1 MSNIL
6 DLTLAPRVVAVA
18 ALVAGLA
25 AAYGRELNA
34 GGQPGW
40 RWWLCRLL
48 LLPCVAIAAITAEE
62 VLSLSTNVTAFT
74 ITMLVL
80 GGYDALRFVEQQWRL
95 RVLRLPSASEQLD
108 AGERRTKRQRR

>member
-6 DLTLAPRVVAVA
+6 DLTLAPKVVAAA

-25 AAYGRELNA
+25 AAYGRALND
-34 GGQPGW
+34 GGRPGW
-40 RWWLCRLL
+40 RWWWCRLL
-48 LLPCVAIAAITAEE
+48 LLPCIAIAAITAEE

-80 GGYDALRFVEQQWRL
+80 GGYDGLRLIEQQWRL
-95 RVLRLPSASEQLD
+95 RVLRLPYVSEQAD
-108 AGERRTKRQRR
+108 AGARHTKRQRR